1 MDWPFTLQRVLA
13 REPCVLV
20 TLNLILGSAP
30 RESGSRMI
38 VAAEAVHGSIG
49 GGNLEYTAIGRAREL
64 LAESGEA
71 RQLHQPFGLGPVLN
85 QCCGGA
91 VTVLFEVLPRGRPA
105 WLQPLVHA
113 LEAGES
119 AVLASAIDRPLPEH
133 VLLETAQAAPEGIP
147 EEVRA
152 AARALLAADPPERR
166 ESAPLAAV
174 ERDGDTWWLEPVG
187 QGQPRL
193 LLFGAGHVGREVARL
208 LSRLPF
214 TVTWVDSRHDAF
226 DASAFD
232 DSTFN
237 AGAFDD
243 AAFHDIG
250 TAGRIT
256 TLRTDDPVGEVRK
269 VGPAGIYVVM
279 THSHQ
284 LDEELCF
291 AVLQRDDFAWLGLIG
306 SDTKRRRFAQRL
318 QRRGIPVE
326 RLERLVCPI
335 GLNVI
340 RGKQPATIALSLV
353 AQLMSEQPWIT
364 ASKS

>member
-38 VAAEAVHGSIG
+38 VAAAAVHGSIG
-49 GGNLEYTAIGRAREL
+49 GGNLEYTAIARARAL

-91 VTVLFEVLPRGRPA
+91 VTLLFEVLPRGRPA
-105 WLQPLVHA
+105 WLQRLTSA
-113 LEAGES
+113 LDSGEA
-119 AVLASAIDRPLPEH
+119 AVLATAIDRPLPEH
-133 VLLETAQAAPEGIP
+133 VLLGPAPAASEGIP
-147 EEVRA
+147 EEVREA
-152 AARALLAADPPERR
+152 AQALLTADPPGRR

-187 QGQPRL
+187 QDRPRL

-208 LSRLPF
+208 LARLPF
-214 TVTWVDSRHDAF
+214 TVTWVDSRDDAF
-226 DASAFD
+226 ADVPFADAPFV
-232 DSTFN
+232 
-237 AGAFDD
+237 DD
-243 AAFHDIG
+243 AG
-250 TAGRIT
+250 AGRIA
-256 TLRTDDPVGEVRK
+256 TLRTDDPVRQVHEA
-269 VGPAGIYVVM
+269 GPAGIYVVM

-284 LDEELCF
+284 LDEEICC

-318 QRRGIPVE
+318 ERRGIPAR

-335 GLNVI
+335 GLAGI

-353 AQLMSEQPWIT
+353 AQLMSEQPWT
-364 ASKS
+364 AASKP

>member
-13 REPCVLV
+13 GEPCVLV

-38 VAAEAVHGSIG
+38 VTAGAVHGSIG

-91 VTVLFEVLPRGRPA
+91 VTVLFEVLPRGEPA
-105 WLQPLVHA
+105 WLQPLVSA
-113 LEAGES
+113 LDAGEP

-133 VLLETAQAAPEGIP
+133 ALIGPAQAAPEGIP
-147 EEVRA
+147 EEVRE
-152 AARALLAADPPERR
+152 AARKLLAADPPNRLK
-166 ESAPLAAV
+166 SAPLAAV

-187 QGQPRL
+187 QEHPRL

-214 TVTWVDSRHDAF
+214 TVTWVDSRDDAF
-226 DASAFD
+226 DARAL
-232 DSTFN
+232 
-237 AGAFDD
+237 D
-243 AAFHDIG
+243 AIAFHDEAA
-250 TAGRIT
+250 AGRIA
-256 TLRTDDPVGEVRK
+256 TLRTDDPVRQVREA
-269 VGPAGIYVVM
+269 GPGGIYVVM

-284 LDEELCF
+284 LDEEICF
-291 AVLQRDDFAWLGLIG
+291 TVLQRDDFAWLGLIG

-318 QRRGIPVE
+318 QRRGIPAE

-335 GLNVI
+335 GLDGI
-340 RGKQPATIALSLV
+340 RGKHPATIALSLV
-353 AQLMSEQPWIT
+353 AQLMSERPWT
-364 ASKS
+364 AASKP